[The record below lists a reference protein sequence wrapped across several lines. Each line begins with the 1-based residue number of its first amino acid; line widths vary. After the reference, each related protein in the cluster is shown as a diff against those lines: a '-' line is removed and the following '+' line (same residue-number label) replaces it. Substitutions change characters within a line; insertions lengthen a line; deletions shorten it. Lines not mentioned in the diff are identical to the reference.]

1 MKYRVLGKSGLS
13 ISEIGL
19 GTMSIH
25 PENESIGIEII
36 QRAIELGINFID
48 TADLYDK
55 GMNETIVGKALQGR
69 RDKVILATKVGNQWK
84 EDGSGWEWNP
94 HKDYIIECVEKS
106 LQRLATDHIDLYQL
120 HGGTI
125 EDPIDETIEAFEL
138 LKAQG
143 KIRHYGISSIRPNV
157 IREYIKRS
165 NITSVMTQYSLA
177 DRRPEEETLNLLHE
191 NNIGVLVRGAL
202 GQGLLISKP
211 AKEYLG
217 HSRDEIDSARIT
229 VNFLSRKKRTVAQT
243 AVGFVLNHPAVTSAI
258 VGASRTQ
265 QLEEI
270 VQDLNTDL
278 LTESEMLQLREA
290 LPAKTYE
297 SHR

>member
-1 MKYRVLGKSGLS
+1 MKYRELGKSGLS

-25 PENESIGIEII
+25 PENESMGIEII
-36 QRAIELGINFID
+36 HRAIELGINIID

-55 GMNETIVGKALQGR
+55 GLNESIVGKALKGR
-69 RDKVILATKVGNQWK
+69 RDNIILATKVGNQWK
-84 EDGSGWEWNP
+84 EDGSGSIWNP
-94 HKDYIIECVEKS
+94 GKQQILDSAEKS
-106 LQRLATDHIDLYQL
+106 LQRLQTDHIDLYQL

-125 EDPIDETIEAFEL
+125 EDPIDEIIEAFEL

-157 IREYIKRS
+157 IREYVKRS
-165 NITSVMTQYSLA
+165 NIVSVMTQYSLA
-177 DRRPEEETLNLLHE
+177 DRRPEEETLHFLHA

-202 GQGLLISKP
+202 AQGLLLSKP

-217 HSRDEIDSARIT
+217 HSREEMDSARIT
-229 VNFLSRKKRTVAQT
+229 VNFLSRKKGTAAQT
-243 AVGFVLNHPAVTSAI
+243 AISFVLNHPAVTSAI
-258 VGASRTQ
+258 VGVSRTQ

-270 VQDLNTDL
+270 VQDLNADPLTDD
-278 LTESEMLQLREA
+278 EMIELKKVLA
-290 LPAKTYE
+290 PKTYE